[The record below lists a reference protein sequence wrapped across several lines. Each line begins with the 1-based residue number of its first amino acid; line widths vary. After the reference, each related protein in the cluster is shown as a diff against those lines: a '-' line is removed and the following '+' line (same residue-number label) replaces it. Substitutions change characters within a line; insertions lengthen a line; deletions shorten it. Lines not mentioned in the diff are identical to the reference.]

1 MVTIIEEKVQQ
12 AQALLESLDLDCW
25 LTFVRETVSL
35 ADPALPLIL
44 GQHLTWQSALIIT
57 RKGERIAI
65 VGNFDADAVKTV
77 GVWNEIIPYTEGVS
91 GPLRET
97 LGRLDP
103 RQVAVNYSRD
113 DIMADGLTHGMYLLL
128 TDYLKDTPYLRRL
141 VPADAICGAL
151 RGCKTPGEVQRIRA
165 AIAATEQILEQVSR
179 FARVGRTE
187 IDVAQFVKG
196 LVSDRKL
203 ELAWEPKQCPIVN
216 TGPDSMIGHGIPAEL
231 KIEPGHLFH
240 IDFGVRQEDYCAD
253 LQRMWYVPRAGETKP
268 PERTCRAF
276 DTVRKAIEAAKAALR
291 PGVECWEVDAAA
303 RKVVVD
309 AGYPEYGHGTGHQVG
324 RAAHDGGGILG
335 PKWERYGKTPYRK
348 VESGNVFTLE
358 LGVMVEG
365 HGYVGLED
373 MVLVTADG
381 CEYLSHPQTELCL
394 LGA

>member
-1 MVTIIEEKVQQ
+1 MGTIIKEKVEQ
-12 AQALLESLDLDCW
+12 AQALLETLGVDCW

-35 ADPALPLIL
+35 ADPVLPLIL
-44 GQHLTWQSALIIT
+44 GQHLTWQSGLIIT
-57 RKGERIAI
+57 RKGDRVAI

-77 GVWNEIIPYTEGVS
+77 GVWSEIIPYTEGVS

-97 LGRLDP
+97 LKRLDP
-103 RQVAVNYSRD
+103 KQIAINYSRD

-128 TDYLKDTPYLRRL
+128 TDYLKDTPYLERL

-151 RGCKTPGEVQRIRA
+151 RGRKTRGEVQRIRA
-165 AIAATEQILEQVSR
+165 AIASTEDILRQVSG
-179 FARVGRTE
+179 FARAGRTE
-187 IDVAQFVKG
+187 IDVARYVKG
-196 LVSDRKL
+196 LVAERKL

-231 KIEPGHLFH
+231 KIERGHLFH
-240 IDFGVRQEDYCAD
+240 IDFGVRQGDYCAD
-253 LQRMWYVPRAGETKP
+253 LQRMWYVRRTGETQP
-268 PERTCRAF
+268 PEPVCRAF
-276 DTVRKAIEAAKAALR
+276 DTVRKAIETAKAALK

-335 PKWERYGKTPYRK
+335 PKWERYGKTPYRM

-358 LGVMVEG
+358 LGLMVDG

-373 MVLVTADG
+373 MVLVTAGG
-381 CEYLSHPQTELCL
+381 CEYLSHPQTELWTL
-394 LGA
+394 SA